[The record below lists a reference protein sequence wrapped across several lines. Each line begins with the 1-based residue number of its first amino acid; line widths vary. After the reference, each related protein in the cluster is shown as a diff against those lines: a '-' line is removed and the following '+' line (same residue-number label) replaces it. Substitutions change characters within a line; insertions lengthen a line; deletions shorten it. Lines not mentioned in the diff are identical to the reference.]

1 MDKVRI
7 ALDAMGGDHA
17 PGEVVKGALEAA
29 GEDGMELLLV
39 GAQEAITPCLAG
51 RRNGLTII
59 PASQV
64 IDPRQPPVQAVQA
77 QPDSSMMV
85 GMRLVKEGKA
95 QAFVSAG
102 PTGALL
108 ASALMVLGRL
118 PGVDR
123 PALGLLYNTPSG
135 PTLFLDVGANPDC
148 RPLFLLHFAQMGH
161 EYMQRVWGVKG
172 PRIGL
177 LSNGEEE
184 GKGNRLV
191 REAYPLLQGSGLN
204 FVGNVEGKDLF
215 SGLAQVVVTDGFTG
229 NVLLKGT
236 EGFGEAIYRE
246 LGRTLRGRLL
256 FRPLGLLLRPVLRD
270 LKRKIDYNEYGAA
283 PLLGVRGYVFAA
295 HGRSRARAIMNALLL
310 ARRTVGQG
318 QLESLLR
325 EEECQNPS
333 S

>member
-1 MDKVRI
+1 MARVRI

-17 PGEVVKGALEAA
+17 PGEVVKGALEAS

-39 GAQEAITPCLAG
+39 GPREALTPCLSG
-51 RRNGLTII
+51 RSNGLTIV

-64 IDPRQPPVQAVQA
+64 IDPRAPPVQAVQA
-77 QPDSSMMV
+77 RPDSSMMV
-85 GMRLVKEGKA
+85 GMRLLKAGEA

-108 ASALMVLGRL
+108 ASALLVLGRL
-118 PGVDR
+118 PGVAR
-123 PALGLLYNTPSG
+123 PALGVLYNTPSG
-135 PTLFLDVGANPDC
+135 PALILDVGANPDC
-148 RPLFLLHFAQMGH
+148 RPLFLLHFAQLGH
-161 EYMQRVWGVKG
+161 RYMQGVWGVKE

-204 FVGNVEGKDLF
+204 FIGNVEGKDLF

-229 NVLLKGT
+229 NVLLKGN
-236 EGFGEAIYRE
+236 EGFGEAIFRE

-256 FRPLGLLLRPVLRD
+256 LRPLGLLLRPVLQELR
-270 LKRKIDYNEYGAA
+270 RKIDYNEFGGA

-295 HGRSRARAIMNALLL
+295 HGRSRARAFKNALLL
-310 ARRTVGQG
+310 ARRSVGQG
-318 QLESLLR
+318 QLESLL
-325 EEECQNPS
+325 EVGGWQDPS